1 MPPKIEVGWLPRTS
15 GEDTTVAGTERGRA
29 LLGRLDT
36 EEEEERPHG
45 IGRGLAA
52 RVAEAASAGGLGRGS
67 AGAGRP
73 GAAEQHERQRQQDPG
88 AAHEEYF
95 SPSVNCSVTPI
106 RSLNSL
112 KGMYRSVK
120 ASTSSSRPTSARKRW
135 IARTATKR
143 VSTGNKIT
151 A

>member
-52 RVAEAASAGGLGRGS
+52 RVTEAASAGGLGRGS
-67 AGAGRP
+67 AGAVGP
-73 GAAEQHERQRQQDPG
+73 AQ
-88 AAHEEYF
+88 
-95 SPSVNCSVTPI
+95 PS
-106 RSLNSL
+106 
-112 KGMYRSVK
+112 
-120 ASTSSSRPTSARKRW
+120 STSASASRIPARLTRSTSRPA
-135 IARTATKR
+135 
-143 VSTGNKIT
+143 
-151 A
+151 